1 MTWLSLGGAGL
12 YDFPAIA
19 DRLQGDED
27 VAPVLER
34 PDVPAAQRHGDEV
47 ALVDPLTAGECKA
60 DDAALEL
67 T

>member
-1 MTWLSLGGAGL
+1 L

-47 ALVDPLTAGECKA
+47 ALVDPLSAGECKA